1 MFFGPFHSIMLKSE
15 LETINKQKLTLF
27 FKIYYAI
34 ILWHTKLVKTMF

>member
-1 MFFGPFHSIMLKSE
+1 MLKSE

-34 ILWHTKLVKTMF
+34 IL